1 MKTTL
6 LFASLAVGAALSAP
20 AAQAETTTTTAR
32 SCADRDKIVN
42 RLETAYGEVRQSVGL
57 GTNNSMMEVFASE
70 ETGTW
75 TITVTLPSG
84 KTCLLASGQAFEAL
98 PAAARKAT
106 GKDT

>member
-6 LFASLAVGAALSAP
+6 FCASLAIGVALSALT
-20 AAQAETTTTTAR
+20 AQADTTVTR

-57 GTNNSMMEVFASE
+57 GTNNSMMEIFASE

-84 KTCLLASGQAFEAL
+84 KTCLLASGQAFESL
-98 PAAARKAT
+98 PEAARKMT